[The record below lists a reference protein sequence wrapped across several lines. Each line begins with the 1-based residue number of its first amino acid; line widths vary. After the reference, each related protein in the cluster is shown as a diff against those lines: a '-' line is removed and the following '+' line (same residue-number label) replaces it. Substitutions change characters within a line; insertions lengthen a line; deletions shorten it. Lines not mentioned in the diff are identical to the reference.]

1 LKTEEVSNLRLL
13 VMNSF
18 SAKMLANFRRKR
30 RNGEK
35 TYSASALFIGVRG
48 GSFKKRL
55 DMTVVIF
62 PGDAFHS
69 DVPRVTF
76 FTRIRDFIHGIRSS
90 ESTRI
95 PEGLVLG
102 N

>member
-1 LKTEEVSNLRLL
+1 
-13 VMNSF
+13 
-18 SAKMLANFRRKR
+18 
-30 RNGEK
+30 
-35 TYSASALFIGVRG
+35 
-48 GSFKKRL
+48 
-55 DMTVVIF
+55 MTVVIF

-76 FTRIRDFIHGIRSS
+76 FTRIRDFIHGIRSP

-102 N
+102 NWAKTLHPRNVGSVEFVDKFVSHLRRVMLYFTRRQHS